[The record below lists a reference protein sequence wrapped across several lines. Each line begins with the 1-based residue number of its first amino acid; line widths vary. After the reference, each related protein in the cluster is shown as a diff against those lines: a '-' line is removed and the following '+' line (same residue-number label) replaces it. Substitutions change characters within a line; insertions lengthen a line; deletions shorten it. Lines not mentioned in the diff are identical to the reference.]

1 MDWNKYTDYHVHPQ
15 DNHLVEIVAYERLD
29 GAWDVY
35 VFEPTGTCPELEAD
49 RVDNNHIFVGKME
62 SRFDINRIADTVDRQ
77 LGDEYQCE
85 VYYREAGSRRIIG
98 KITAHLMKQG
108 AQHVWVRSTGT
119 GDWELVI
126 RRKDFKLA
134 DEVARSNVKPSP

>member
-98 KITAHLMKQG
+98 KITAHLMKRVLNMYG
-108 AQHVWVRSTGT
+108 YALPVPAIGNWLS
-119 GDWELVI
+119 
-126 RRKDFKLA
+126 A
-134 DEVARSNVKPSP
+134 ARILNSQMR